1 MCEPVTALTAV
12 AGGIKAFGGLRAAR
26 DQKDAA
32 ARDWERQM
40 EIRKLN
46 FQRDQGR
53 YSLKLAKQSQELDE
67 NTLAASTAF
76 AREQAWLNDQFNAA
90 TVQYQNEF
98 AKAAKGMKFYGSG
111 KTAKRLASLQFAEL
125 GRMQAMQVSNLIRAR
140 EKVEGFGRDT
150 RRKLQAAQ
158 QRAYDAVG
166 QIPVPGIAPPKPDMD
181 MTSAYLNFAGDI
193 ASTAASAA
201 GAYAKSKPPTTP
213 FADTGTP
220 SGFSY
225 GSDTMIDYDIG
236 LKTGDLKFFDY

>member
-1 MCEPVTALTAV
+1 
-12 AGGIKAFGGLRAAR
+12 
-26 DQKDAA
+26 
-32 ARDWERQM
+32 M